1 MTTPTFPGGI
11 HDFGADVADGV
22 QYHTAA
28 MENEMRAEVVS
39 LETQGQRTMLLGHF
53 ATTKTLTGTETL
65 TDASKPV
72 QYLDPGGADRDV
84 TLPAEA
90 DANHVFVLANT
101 ADADE
106 LLTVKN
112 DGGSTIGTVGEDET
126 KLFVSDGTSWLML
139 AAGRSD
145 GYMAQNTETL
155 SANKTLTDRDAPI
168 QFLDPG
174 GAARDVTLPAEG
186 NGNHPFIISNR
197 ADAAETITV
206 KNDAAATIAEIA
218 QDETKAVYPDGTN
231 WAALSGG
238 GGSGGSGDIVSE
250 LVNSEVAITAAITLT
265 STAFGKMHKVSG
277 TTGNYTVT
285 LPAASGNAGKIIG
298 LRIAGNATKLFTIDA
313 NASEE
318 IDGETTRVLWAGEVA
333 ILECDGTGWTKI
345 AGKTIPMKCQIKRT
359 STQAIATSTIVAMQF
374 DTEEFDVG
382 NIGDIANNRI
392 TIRRDG
398 IHTCAIVFSWGG
410 SAAAIMTRGI
420 SDLLLNGKRISRQE
434 QYATTDGRP
443 GYSNTISQDFT
454 AGDHIT
460 GAVYQNTGSSRN
472 LDYINDADFDDMGPT
487 LTVIEQIDW

>member
-28 MENEMRAEVVS
+28 MENEMRAEVVA

-206 KNDAAATIAEIA
+206 KNDAAATIVEIA

-250 LVNSEVAITAAITLT
+250 LVNSEVAITGVTTLT
-265 STAFGKMHKVSG
+265 STAFGKMHKISG

-298 LRIAGNATKLFTIDA
+298 LRIAGNATKLFTIDG
-313 NASEE
+313 NGSET
-318 IDGETTRVLWAGEVA
+318 IDGVTTRVLWANEVA

-345 AGKTIPMKCQIKRT
+345 AGKTIPMMCRLEYQGTEIT
-359 STQAIATSTIVAMQF
+359 YGSLQALQF
-374 DTEEFDVG
+374 DTEVFDVG
-382 NIGDIANNRI
+382 DLGDTANDRI
-392 TIRRDG
+392 VARRAGKMRVFAQCRWYAGAATRTYILLRLGGTATMSDEKPSQSA
-398 IHTCAIVFSWGG
+398 TALSSAVATVVEVAASTAIDFQCYTNNSRKIY
-410 SAAAIMTRGI
+410 SAVGTEYTSFVAEEI
-420 SDLLLNGKRISRQE
+420 
-434 QYATTDGRP
+434 
-443 GYSNTISQDFT
+443 
-454 AGDHIT
+454 
-460 GAVYQNTGSSRN
+460 
-472 LDYINDADFDDMGPT
+472 PT
-487 LTVIEQIDW
+487 W